1 MSESKK
7 ESSAPQVNSSVL
19 NEGYNQTYVIFP
31 PSDND
36 EEKNVSNSS
45 TRDVFFR
52 CGNWCY
58 RGPIDFNG
66 VTVGTSDLPVLIP
79 TLQRQQSNLRYYCN
93 ATSMKIH
100 NDINEPLDFLQKAC
114 EFVAEEVTS
123 SHVDDELRKWSS
135 VFPWIDDDKATTYF
149 ELALEPPKFMSKVS
163 LIASKTYNRGLIV
176 IGIYFEGMFYFVLLP
191 GEGEQH
197 LLDVRFPD
205 VSSHGQ
211 GLHIASYRE
220 ETPFWRKLTLWHTV
234 AGGPVIKDEAP
245 RDTPKST
252 TTNISSAKYI
262 QTYCI
267 LKSEPNANGGGMSV
281 QHEALFRFGSWCY
294 AGKVQLTPELN
305 LADVPF
311 VIPALRM
318 QQSRLTY
325 LCDASRMPNASLFTK
340 PLEFIHN
347 LSPFIEE
354 QIYKSE
360 ETLQALIERLSR
372 MGLGDSVTKWLEGE
386 ACHSFFEFRIA
397 STPELDRMM
406 KKVELIA
413 SKCYHP
419 SGIITI
425 TLVFQ
430 KTIYVTI
437 AEGGEENPLLD
448 SKFPDVSAK
457 GRGYQ
462 LHSYP
467 QGVDGWEHLR
477 KVTIWQTVSA
487 LEEEFKDRAAKL
499 GEAKRQADKLKGD
512 SAMPTSSDN
521 TEEEGNPSNTSVRK
535 VLSQSSSQHSFQHR
549 LDNYHSVM
557 DDEYD
562 NDRHM
567 AEAKST
573 SRSTQ
578 QRKSFQDTT
587 DTVTQTLGNYA
598 KSSSNL
604 ADMSKETSSAQEEQ
618 GLGSPAAKS
627 VQSSSFADEKTSSSR
642 SNNSSSAAGF
652 GSKEESQQSPGASS
666 RFHVARPHHLP
677 KMNALSS
684 LSGNLEKI
692 RMTMGEEGAA
702 PNWNAFG
709 KPLKKLGGGQAK
721 EI

>member
-1 MSESKK
+1 MSESK
-7 ESSAPQVNSSVL
+7 ESAPAVTSNIL
-19 NEGYNQTYVIFP
+19 NEGYNQTYLIFP
-31 PSDND
+31 SDGPD
-36 EEKNVSNSS
+36 EEKGTGSNNV
-45 TRDVFFR
+45 RDVFFR

-66 VTVGTSDLPVLIP
+66 ATVGTADLPVLIP
-79 TLQRQQSNLRYYCN
+79 TLQRQQSSLRYFCN
-93 ATSMKIH
+93 ATSMKVH
-100 NDINEPLDFLQKAC
+100 SDVNEPLDFLQKAC

-149 ELALEPPKFMSKVS
+149 ELALEPPSYMSKVS
-163 LIASKTYNRGLIV
+163 LVASKTYNRGLIV

-197 LLDVRFPD
+197 LLDVRFPN
-205 VSSHGQ
+205 VSCHGQ

-234 AGGPVIKDEAP
+234 AGGPVVKEIP
-245 RDTPKST
+245 RGETPKST
-252 TTNISSAKYI
+252 TTNLSSSKYI

-267 LKSEPNANGGGMSV
+267 LKSEPNSNGGGLSV

-325 LCDASRMPNASLFTK
+325 LCDAARMPNASPFTK
-340 PLEFIHN
+340 PLEFIHD
-347 LSPFIEE
+347 LSPYVEE

-372 MGLGDSVTKWLEGE
+372 MGLGDSVTKWLEGD
-386 ACHSFFEFRIA
+386 ACNSFFEFRIA
-397 STPELDRMM
+397 STPEIDRMM

-430 KTIYVTI
+430 KTIFVTV

-467 QGVDGWEHLR
+467 DGVQGWEQLR

-487 LEEEFKDRAAKL
+487 LEEEFKDRAAQL
-499 GEAKRQADKLKGD
+499 GEAKR
-512 SAMPTSSDN
+512 
-521 TEEEGNPSNTSVRK
+521 EVGNPSLNVAIQ
-535 VLSQSSSQHSFQHR
+535 LSYWLLITECLILGGQS
-549 LDNYHSVM
+549 
-557 DDEYD
+557 
-562 NDRHM
+562 
-567 AEAKST
+567 EAT
-573 SRSTQ
+573 
-578 QRKSFQDTT
+578 
-587 DTVTQTLGNYA
+587 
-598 KSSSNL
+598 
-604 ADMSKETSSAQEEQ
+604 EC
-618 GLGSPAAKS
+618 
-627 VQSSSFADEKTSSSR
+627 
-642 SNNSSSAAGF
+642 
-652 GSKEESQQSPGASS
+652 ESQ
-666 RFHVARPHHLP
+666 
-677 KMNALSS
+677 
-684 LSGNLEKI
+684 
-692 RMTMGEEGAA
+692 
-702 PNWNAFG
+702 
-709 KPLKKLGGGQAK
+709 
-721 EI
+721 

>member
-1 MSESKK
+1 MSESK
-7 ESSAPQVNSSVL
+7 ESAPLINSTVL
-19 NEGYNQTYVIFP
+19 NEGYNQTYLIFP
-31 PSDND
+31 PSDSD
-36 EEKNVSNSS
+36 EEKNASFSS
-45 TRDVFFR
+45 SRDVFFR

-66 VTVGTSDLPVLIP
+66 NAVGTSKLSVLIP
-79 TLQRQQSNLRYYCN
+79 ILQRQQSSLRYYCN
-93 ATSMKIH
+93 ASSMKIH

-149 ELALEPPKFMSKVS
+149 ELTLEPPKFMSKVS

-176 IGIYFEGMFYFVLLP
+176 IGIYFEGTFYFVLLP

-205 VSSHGQ
+205 VSCHGQ

-220 ETPFWRKLTLWHTV
+220 ETPYWRKLTLWHTV
-234 AGGPVIKDEAP
+234 AGGPVITTEAP
-245 RDTPKST
+245 RDVAKST

-267 LKSEPNANGGGMSV
+267 LKSEPNPSGGGLSV

-294 AGKVQLTPELN
+294 SGKVQLTPELS
-305 LADVPF
+305 LSDVPF

-325 LCDASRMPNASLFTK
+325 LCDAARMPNASLFTK
-340 PLEFIHN
+340 PLEFIHD
-347 LSPFIEE
+347 LSPFIED
-354 QIYKSE
+354 QICKSE

-386 ACHSFFEFRIA
+386 ACNSFFEFRIA
-397 STPELDRMM
+397 STPEIDRMM

-467 QGVDGWEHLR
+467 EGVDGWEQLR
-477 KVTIWQTVSA
+477 KVTIWQTVNA

-499 GEAKRQADKLKGD
+499 GEAKKQSDKLKNEA
-512 SAMPTSSDN
+512 SALPTSSDVN
-521 TEEEGNPSNTSVRK
+521 DEGNPSNTSVRK
-535 VLSQSSSQHSFQHR
+535 VLRQSSTQHSFQHR
-549 LDNYHSVM
+549 LDDYHSIM

-562 NDRHM
+562 DRV
-567 AEAKST
+567 AESKSS
-573 SRSTQ
+573 SRAPQ
-578 QRKSFQDTT
+578 QRKSFEDTT
-587 DTVTQTLGNYA
+587 QSVSQTLGQYA

-604 ADMSKETSSAQEEQ
+604 ADMSKDTPSSFS
-618 GLGSPAAKS
+618 GGGGMDSPAAKN
-627 VQSSSFADEKTSSSR
+627 VADEKSAP
-642 SNNSSSAAGF
+642 NSSSSNEAAGF
-652 GSKEESQQSPGASS
+652 GSKVESPGASS

-677 KMNALSS
+677 KMNGLSS
-684 LSGNLEKI
+684 LSGNMEKI
-692 RMTMGEEGAA
+692 RMSMGEEGAA

-709 KPLKKLGGGQAK
+709 KPLKKLGQAK
-721 EI
+721 DV